1 MSAALNTASFGIIVI
16 LGFGVGFFAIEY
28 LTPDPE
34 HKTTPTDSNDVQV
47 SLNAAILYATIAL
60 VLSGVV
66 TEWPPEG
73 QTMLPYLED
82 VIFFGTVL
90 VAAVIVGRVTRLIWK
105 VEQNYG
111 A

>member
-1 MSAALNTASFGIIVI
+1 MSAALNTASFGIIVV
-16 LGFGVGFFAIEY
+16 LGFGFGCWVIEH
-28 LTPDPE
+28 LTPDPDRE
-34 HKTTPTDSNDVQV
+34 ATPTDSNDVQV

-66 TEWPPEG
+66 TEWPPQG
-73 QTMLPYLED
+73 QTMLPWLAD
-82 VIFFGTVL
+82 VIFFSTVL

-105 VEQNYG
+105 VEHNYG